1 VFRSEKPKYLAVPF
15 GNEKTRRGE
24 GQILLAH
31 FHFKTASRSFRA
43 IIESKTQ
50 NRNVKI
56 QT

>member
-1 VFRSEKPKYLAVPF
+1 MFRSEKPKYLAVPF

-24 GQILLAH
+24 SQILLAH
-31 FHFKTASRSFRA
+31 FHFKTASRSFQA

-56 QT
+56 